1 MLNIDRIEIDFIIS
15 YEIKVVRDRFE
26 NLAWNRVESTKEPR
40 SPEMQE
46 FFIAAYSFLSVFFFL
61 FFLVSRLIVCAAE
74 TLFPSLRVCV
84 CPLNNNL
91 TVCSSPPYLHTSL
104 NATQMASVS
113 GNVVVWKG
121 INTNINSSGTPRPF
135 TNTFVRFPDQFRRVL
150 KFKAYRTRPLPSR

>member
-1 MLNIDRIEIDFIIS
+1 MKSKSSAIASKTSRGIVSSRRRNRGLPRCKNFSSQRILF
-15 YEIKVVRDRFE
+15 YLF
-26 NLAWNRVESTKEPR
+26 
-40 SPEMQE
+40 
-46 FFIAAYSFLSVFFFL
+46 FFFL